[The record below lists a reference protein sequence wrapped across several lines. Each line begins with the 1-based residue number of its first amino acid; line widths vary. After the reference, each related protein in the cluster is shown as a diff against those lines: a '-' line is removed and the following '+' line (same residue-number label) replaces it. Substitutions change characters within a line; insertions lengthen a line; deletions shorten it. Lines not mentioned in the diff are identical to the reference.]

1 MRRVWRRGSTDSES
15 AVNWSGFPIMI
26 VLVGAGELSSRARN
40 RRANLNPG
48 GPRETRT
55 DELGKQQPWESLS
68 GSAMLVAK

>member
-1 MRRVWRRGSTDSES
+1 
-15 AVNWSGFPIMI
+15 MI